1 MKKNDKI
8 MADAPVLAEAT
19 DVALTKKSVQP
30 EKEKRRSRRPLMNL
44 LFVVSIIFI
53 MISLT
58 YSWFSSSNSA
68 IADGAALNLADANS
82 LEPGGLRSDGIIHS
96 IAGDGVSFFQPILK
110 KDIVATQGNYNL
122 YQTVKGEGYNPLEDD
137 VTTETALAK
146 NLFVQDFTLTIS
158 GNHNIY
164 LVHGTGI
171 KAKDVRLNYLEG
183 AIRVGVMRFNA
194 ETEKY
199 ELCLV
204 WVPDVTSKKGGED
217 ELDGKITV
225 VSPNGTGASE
235 EKITVN
241 AEHGE
246 AICNGVKYV
255 WGKID
260 EQNEHNVLIGELNG
274 TGKYRCVIWLD
285 GNDRECNNELLNAD
299 ITAIFKFYPE
309 PVSNNA
315 TE

>member
-8 MADAPVLAEAT
+8 RADAQILVEAT
-19 DVALTKKSVQP
+19 ECAKTEKSRLP
-30 EKEKRRSRRPLMNL
+30 EKEKGRSRRTLMNV

-68 IADGAALNLADANS
+68 IADGAELNLADANA
-82 LEPGGLRSDGIIHS
+82 LEQGGLRSDGIINS
-96 IAGDGVSFFQPILK
+96 IAGDGTSFFQPILK
-110 KDIVATQGNYNL
+110 KQVIATQGNYNL
-122 YQTVKGEGYNPLEDD
+122 YQTVKGEGYTPLEDD
-137 VTTETALAK
+137 VTIETALAK
-146 NLFVQDFTLTIS
+146 NLFVQDFTLKIS
-158 GNHNIY
+158 GTHNIY

-171 KAKDVRLNYLEG
+171 KAKDTKLNYLEG
-183 AIRVGVMRFNA
+183 AVRVGIMKFNE
-194 ETEKY
+194 ETQKY

-204 WVPDVTSKKGGED
+204 WIPDVTSKKGGES

-225 VSPNGTGASE
+225 VSPDGTGASE
-235 EKITVN
+235 GEFTIDS
-241 AEHGE
+241 EHGE
-246 AICNGVKYV
+246 TNFNGVKYV

-260 EQNEHNVLIGELNG
+260 EKNDHNVLVGELNG

-309 PVSNNA
+309 PISNNA
-315 TE
+315 AE